1 MYFHFHQSSQ
11 NVINNYMKKLTNTDI
26 IARLNKLYNN
36 KYDLSKVNYTGQNN
50 KLTLICP
57 IHGAWSKMA
66 QKILG
71 HGKSKIA
78 GCPKCNF
85 KTAVKNRS
93 YNRLKT
99 TEQFINQAI
108 QKHNDIY
115 DYSLVNY
122 INTDTKID
130 IICPS
135 HGLFRQ
141 LPWGHLKYGCRACGI
156 HKSNVEKVWI
166 KSLNISTLITQH
178 TISRFNFTV
187 DGYDP
192 ITNTIYEF
200 YGDYWHGNP
209 KKFASNKINTRTPKQ
224 KTFGQLYED
233 TLAREQLL
241 KNAGYNIVSI
251 WESDYR

>member
-1 MYFHFHQSSQ
+1 
-11 NVINNYMKKLTNTDI
+11 MKKLTNTDI

-50 KLTLICP
+50 KLSLICP

-71 HGKSKIA
+71 
-78 GCPKCNF
+78 
-85 KTAVKNRS
+85 
-93 YNRLKT
+93 
-99 TEQFINQAI
+99 
-108 QKHNDIY
+108 
-115 DYSLVNY
+115 
-122 INTDTKID
+122 
-130 IICPS
+130 
-135 HGLFRQ
+135 
-141 LPWGHLKYGCRACGI
+141 
-156 HKSNVEKVWI
+156 
-166 KSLNISTLITQH
+166 
-178 TISRFNFTV
+178 
-187 DGYDP
+187 
-192 ITNTIYEF
+192 
-200 YGDYWHGNP
+200 HGNP